1 MTNVYATADKVR
13 LRRHL
18 FQVGLDALKKEG
30 WQVERVQGAGKSSL
44 RRITK
49 GKDSKLVSIRT
60 TQDTWIAFPRTKRD
74 DGWVTLCDADFVV
87 AVSVDD
93 ADEPRFAQAHLI
105 KGDEMRDRFDRAYR
119 SRLDAGHSIPL
130 GRGVWVSLYLQEVN
144 DPVNRVGAGAGLAH
158 PAVLR
163 VPLDGQPA
171 DIPADEVEGAE
182 EASFDSGQDGSL
194 TIAEAKRRLAL
205 TFGVDPSSVKITIEA

>member
-13 LRRHL
+13 LRRQL

-49 GKDSKLVSIRT
+49 GPDSKLVSIRT
-60 TQDTWIAFPRTKRD
+60 TQDTWIAFPRTRRD
-74 DGWVTLCDADFVV
+74 DGWVTLSEADFVV

-93 ADEPRFAQAHLI
+93 ADDPRFAQAHLI
-105 KGDEMRDRFDRAYR
+105 DGDEMRDRFDRAYR
-119 SRLDAGHSIPL
+119 ARLDAGHSIPL

-158 PAVLR
+158 PAILR
-163 VPLDGQPA
+163 VPLDGQRA
-171 DIPADEVEGAE
+171 DISDDEVEDAE
-182 EASFDSGQDGSL
+182 DASFDNGRDDSL

-205 TFGVDPSSVKITIEA
+205 TFGVDPASVKITIEA